1 MANIG
6 KIPMTQEDRDYFKSG
21 VRTLCGIEVIQAKN
35 IINDPEL
42 KVVFTSEDLA
52 FMNKELG
59 IYKAN
64 VNIRNIVGG
73 KSKSILSTK
82 QYFFFDFSAELLSSL
97 INSSSLIIWI
107 LYSFYR

>member
-1 MANIG
+1 
-6 KIPMTQEDRDYFKSG
+6 MTQEDRDYFKSG

-59 IYKAN
+59 RQAGRYSPGYLEHLRKWTLRKYKE
-64 VNIRNIVGG
+64 
-73 KSKSILSTK
+73 
-82 QYFFFDFSAELLSSL
+82 Y
-97 INSSSLIIWI
+97 
-107 LYSFYR
+107 